1 MKIVHY
7 CLKHPFAT
15 SRMGVMT
22 GGQVADLATAQ
33 AELKELGVIDSNT
46 FPIAAEPDVFYANA
60 ALHITLAQEI
70 IAQLEHHKT
79 PCMFNRSEVKL
90 MTPVPNPG
98 KVICV
103 GVNYADHVAEMG
115 RELPS
120 HPVLF
125 SKFTN
130 AIIGPEDSI
139 HKSSE
144 TKQLD
149 YEVELTVV
157 MGKKA
162 SKVSKEEA
170 LEHIAGYTIGNDVT
184 ARDLQKRT
192 PQWLQGKSLD
202 HTTPFGPWLVTKDD
216 VPDPCNVK
224 IESFVNGVKRQSSN
238 TKHFIFDIP
247 YLIEFISHL
256 ITLEPGDMIMTG
268 TPDGVGLAMDP
279 PKLLEDGDVVTM
291 EIEGIGQLEN
301 IVVDKP

>member
-1 MKIVHY
+1 MKLVNY

-22 GGQVADLATAQ
+22 GSQVVDLASAQ
-33 AELKELGVIDSNT
+33 TELKETGVIAGDT
-46 FPIAAEPDVFYANA
+46 APIAAAPAVFYTDA
-60 ALHITLAQEI
+60 ALHIKLAAEVY
-70 IAQLEHHKT
+70 AQLVRYK
-79 PCMFNRSEVKL
+79 PKCMFHRSEVKL
-90 MTPVPNPG
+90 LTPIPQPS
-98 KVICV
+98 KIICI
-103 GVNYADHVAEMG
+103 GTNYADHVKEMG
-115 RELPS
+115 SEMPQY
-120 HPVLF
+120 PVLF

-130 AIIGPEDSI
+130 AMIGPEDVI
-139 HKSSE
+139 HKSAATE
-144 TKQLD
+144 ALD

-162 SKVSKEEA
+162 SKVLKEEA
-170 LEHIAGYTIGNDVT
+170 LDYVAGYTIGNDVS

-202 HTTPFGPWLVTKDD
+202 HTTPFGPWMVTKDEIPNPGELK
-216 VPDPCNVK
+216 V
-224 IESFVNGVKRQSSN
+224 ESFVNGVRRQSSN

-247 YLIEFISHL
+247 YLIEFITNL

-268 TPDGVGLAMDP
+268 TPDGVGFAMNP

-301 IVVDKP
+301 IVAAKS